1 MKKGGS
7 DTPRAH
13 TPTLT
18 ENTLTEKRV
27 GGRKGVRWLTLAKER
42 EKTKMAAGK
51 SQAPKHHPK
60 RKEGNIKLARGKR
73 GGPLSMSF
81 PRSQPVHVKLGGR
94 CIKLGKAL
102 N

>member
-1 MKKGGS
+1 M
-7 DTPRAH
+7 
-13 TPTLT
+13 
-18 ENTLTEKRV
+18 
-27 GGRKGVRWLTLAKER
+27 GGRKGVRWLTLAIER